1 MLSALHRT
9 RKKPTPGITSKH
21 ATARVATAVLLWV
34 VGGAT
39 VGGCGYSHESL
50 LPDNVHSIYVPI
62 FDNDTFR
69 RGLEFYLTDAI
80 KNQILLK
87 TDLRILPKEKA
98 DTILTGKI
106 VDFREHVLIEDK
118 KSQPSEKQVEIVID
132 FIWKDRR
139 TGRVIEEIKGLR
151 ETAEFI
157 IPRDETISQATAES
171 FRYLA
176 ERVVES
182 MEKDW

>member
-1 MLSALHRT
+1 MFSALHRN
-9 RKKPTPGITSKH
+9 RINIISK
-21 ATARVATAVLLWV
+21 RVATAIALWII
-34 VGGAT
+34 GSAS

-87 TDLRILPKEKA
+87 TDLKILSKEKA
-98 DTILTGKI
+98 DTILTGRI
-106 VDFREHVLIEDK
+106 VEFREHVLIEDK
-118 KSQPSEKQVEIVID
+118 KSQPSEKQVEVVID
-132 FIWKDRR
+132 FLWKDRR
-139 TGRVIEEIKGLR
+139 TGRVIKNIKGLR

-157 IPRDETISQATAES
+157 IPRNETISDATAES